1 MGAVDMVACPA
12 VDACSNQPVSS
23 TLMRKLG
30 GIDCGSILVNAEQQ
44 ASVLARA
51 GELST
56 ALGRSMSKLE
66 ALWKL
71 SNASTNAT
79 GAFGQIQGCFGDL
92 TGQGTSLARQIQSAG
107 TLLQNALR
115 ILEYVKMA
123 NKAVAA
129 LMCTP
134 WSMPAARA
142 LATVTAATTMS
153 WLAMV
158 AQMAVTIG
166 QAISAVQQA
175 TQSTGGTTAALGS
188 ALGGLDGMRMPATT
202 PPTFPTDQ
210 SRSIYPTVPPY
221 PTTPSYPSYP
231 SVPSA
236 PSYPTTLPAAAP
248 PGPTGIPTVYES
260 GWIPRGAT
268 PATSSPGGG
277 GLTIDIADSNNDGK
291 YEVRVNVPESQLDRD
306 LKIHVDA
313 KVGDQVVKGD
323 FDIDR

>member
-1 MGAVDMVACPA
+1 MSAVGMVACPA

-30 GIDCGSILVNAEQQ
+30 GIDCGSILTNAEQQ
-44 ASVLARA
+44 VSVLARA
-51 GELST
+51 GEVST

-71 SNASTNAT
+71 SNASTNAA

-92 TGQGTSLARQIQSAG
+92 TGQGTSLAKQIQSAG
-107 TLLQNALR
+107 SMLQNALR

-142 LATVTAATTMS
+142 LASVTAATTTS

-166 QAISAVQQA
+166 QAISTVQQA
-175 TQSTGGTTAALGS
+175 TQSTGSTTASLGT
-188 ALGGLDGMRMPATT
+188 ALGGPDGTRLPATT

-221 PTTPSYPSYP
+221 QA
-231 SVPSA
+231 VPPYQTS
-236 PSYPTTLPAAAP
+236 PSYPTTLPAAAQ
-248 PGPTGIPTVYES
+248 PGQAGIPTVYES
-260 GWIPRGAT
+260 GWIPRGAG
-268 PATSSPGGG
+268 PATAGTGGQSGGG
-277 GLTIDIADSNNDGK
+277 NGLTIDITDSNNDGK